1 MSKYSKAFK
10 LKLIHQCLTGASSP
24 KRLATI
30 HGIHYSNIQQWVNAY
45 RAHGSKTINRG
56 YARYSKAFKLTVLS
70 ATEVLLNGDLARLA
84 PGARLR
90 GQNNMLV
97 ISGAAIGQRLVVN
110 YTVDSLGNVKD
121 VWVLRDEEIANR
133 PWPRTLQE
141 AQTWGF
147 NFDTQTW
154 VKP

>member
-1 MSKYSKAFK
+1 MNRCAPLCRRAF
-10 LKLIHQCLTGASSP
+10 LAAGLTLALLGAALP
-24 KRLATI
+24 AAAQVTR
-30 HGIHYSNIQQWVNAY
+30 HFPMNAL
-45 RAHGSKTINRG
+45 RG
-56 YARYSKAFKLTVLS
+56 ELTVLS

-133 PWPRTLQE
+133 PWPRTVQE

>member
-1 MSKYSKAFK
+1 MNR
-10 LKLIHQCLTGASSP
+10 CASSG
-24 KRLATI
+24 RRALLAPGLALALLCGALPAAAQVTR
-30 HGIHYSNIQQWVNAY
+30 HFPMNAL
-45 RAHGSKTINRG
+45 RG
-56 YARYSKAFKLTVLS
+56 ELTVLS
-70 ATEVLLNGDLARLA
+70 ATEVLLNGDPARLA

-110 YTVDSLGNVKD
+110 YTLDSLGNVKD

-133 PWPRTLQE
+133 PWPRTPQE

>member
-1 MSKYSKAFK
+1 MNRCAP
-10 LKLIHQCLTGASSP
+10 LCRRAVLAAGLALALLGAALP
-24 KRLATI
+24 AAAQVTR
-30 HGIHYSNIQQWVNAY
+30 HFPMNAL
-45 RAHGSKTINRG
+45 RG
-56 YARYSKAFKLTVLS
+56 ELTVLS

-97 ISGAAIGQRLVVN
+97 VSGAAIGQRLVVN

-147 NFDTQTW
+147 NFDAQIW

>member
-1 MSKYSKAFK
+1 MNRCASLCRQA
-10 LKLIHQCLTGASSP
+10 LLAPGLALALMGAALP
-24 KRLATI
+24 AAGQVTR
-30 HGIHYSNIQQWVNAY
+30 HFPMNAL
-45 RAHGSKTINRG
+45 RG
-56 YARYSKAFKLTVLS
+56 ELTVLS

>member
-1 MSKYSKAFK
+1 MNCCVPPRRQA
-10 LKLIHQCLTGASSP
+10 LMAAAASLLLGSLGLWSGPAAAQVSRNFPISALRGELLLVSP
-24 KRLATI
+24 
-30 HGIHYSNIQQWVNAY
+30 
-45 RAHGSKTINRG
+45 
-56 YARYSKAFKLTVLS
+56 
-70 ATEVLLNGDLARLA
+70 TEVMLNDSPARLA

-97 ISGAAIGQRLVVN
+97 MTGSAIGQPLVVN
-110 YTVDSLGNVKD
+110 YTLDTQGGLKD
-121 VWVLRDEEIANR
+121 IWILRDEEIAKR

-154 VKP
+154 IKP

>member
-1 MSKYSKAFK
+1 MNCCA
-10 LKLIHQCLTGASSP
+10 LPRRQAL
-24 KRLATI
+24 RLATCGLMATALGFAALPASAQVARNFPI
-30 HGIHYSNIQQWVNAY
+30 SAL
-45 RAHGSKTINRG
+45 RG
-56 YARYSKAFKLTVLS
+56 EVQFLS
-70 ATEVLLNGDLARLA
+70 ATEVLLNGAAARLA

-97 ISGAAIGQRLVVN
+97 MSGAAIGQTLVVN
-110 YTVDSLGNVKD
+110 YTQDTQGGLKD
-121 VWVLRDEEIANR
+121 IWILREEEIAKR